1 MSENIRAALII
12 QNSEDPDDLVY
23 VQILDIEP
31 MDSDNSYI
39 LHTDQPLYMIDHP
52 SQPNKDK

>member
-39 LHTDQPLYMIDHP
+39 LRTEQPLYMIEQL

>member
-39 LHTDQPLYMIDHP
+39 FRTDTPLYMIDQL

>member
-39 LHTDQPLYMIDHP
+39 LRTDQPLYMIDQL
-52 SQPNKDK
+52 SQPPKNK